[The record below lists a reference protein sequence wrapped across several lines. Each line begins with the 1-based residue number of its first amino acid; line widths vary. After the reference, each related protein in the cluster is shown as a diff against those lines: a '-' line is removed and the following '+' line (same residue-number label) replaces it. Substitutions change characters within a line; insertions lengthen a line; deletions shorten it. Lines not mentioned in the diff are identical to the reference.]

1 MCDIPFGAFICIY
14 TGTIRREDEA
24 EAAGRTIGD
33 EYFANLNYIES
44 AENTK
49 VEVKKTDHDS
59 GHEDDLDFKQGSED
73 DSDEGENNF
82 TPTIH
87 YQAHSNSNSPKMA
100 RRLRRRKKK
109 SDKKEEKEKQEKG
122 EKGEDEDESDS
133 DEEWSR
139 TREYL
144 QTAAELEPQ
153 DGKSKRIMFVVDAK
167 HKGNLGR
174 YLNHSCNPNLD
185 TQNVI
190 INTADLRFPTV
201 AFFAKRNIKGFYPL
215 SVFQISKWVG

>member
-1 MCDIPFGAFICIY
+1 M
-14 TGTIRREDEA
+14 R
-24 EAAGRTIGD
+24 
-33 EYFANLNYIES
+33 ANDFES
-44 AENTK
+44 CTK

-59 GHEDDLDFKQGSED
+59 GHEDEDFKQGSDD

-109 SDKKEEKEKQEKG
+109 SDKKEEKEKAEKG
-122 EKGEDEDESDS
+122 AEDEDESDS

-144 QTAAELEPQ
+144 QTPAELEPQ
-153 DGKSKRIMFVVDAK
+153 DGKSKRRVRNPRFALFELTNHDT
-167 HKGNLGR
+167 NL
-174 YLNHSCNPNLD
+174 SI
-185 TQNVI
+185 T
-190 INTADLRFPTV
+190 LRV
-201 AFFAKRNIKGFYPL
+201 L
-215 SVFQISKWVG
+215 VQ